1 MAAGGSDGNSS
12 LLITSEDPIFEDL
25 PKEAI
30 CPVCKHV
37 LHNAHQLMCGHHV
50 CQECINPLFNGNE
63 TIQCPTGDEECE
75 LLQKKE
81 VFKDAYKIKEIKKLR
96 VYCNYMKAGCK
107 EIMMLKELSEHLKN
121 CPYKPLPCTHV
132 DSGCTYTG
140 PSKDLQQHL
149 DNVCQYVKVQCTHCG
164 QQMQRRQLQE
174 HENELCPQVM
184 ESCPYQCGSQ
194 KLPRVEMK
202 EHKKTCPRRPAKCP
216 YHVISCKFEGS
227 EEQVANHCK
236 ETADYHL
243 QLVLPFAKNMDDLN
257 RQMKLELEKVEK
269 EKDKVKEKMVDLRI
283 TIEELHV
290 EIKSYKI
297 QINDLKVKI
306 VAQTE
311 KILKME
317 ESVPEFSKKDPVV
330 TNSTDIR
337 TLKQMQE
344 TLSEKLR
351 NLEQRGSTGGV
362 GLSGTSEIGDS
373 SMAGQLGNLVQQI
386 KNHDRQIAIQDIR
399 MAELDLKFQILETAN
414 YDGVLMWKIRDY
426 ARRKQEAITGR
437 TLSLYSQ
444 PFYTDRFGYKMCARV
459 YLNGD
464 GMGKGTHL
472 SLFFVVMQG
481 EFDALLPWPFQQKV
495 TLKLLDHD
503 TGGRDGI
510 EDSFQPD
517 PSSNSYIRP
526 TSEMNVATGCPLFV
540 SHAVLET
547 RKFIRDDTLFIK
559 VQVDTRIDRIRR

>member
-1 MAAGGSDGNSS
+1 MAAGGSDGNGS
-12 LLITSEDPIFEDL
+12 LMITSEDPIFEDL

-81 VFKDAYKIKEIKKLR
+81 
-96 VYCNYMKAGCK
+96 
-107 EIMMLKELSEHLKN
+107 EHLKN

-202 EHKKTCPRRPAKCP
+202 EHIKTCPRRPAKCP
-216 YHVISCKFEGS
+216 YHVISCKF
-227 EEQVANHCK
+227 
-236 ETADYHL
+236 
-243 QLVLPFAKNMDDLN
+243 
-257 RQMKLELEKVEK
+257 EKVEK

-373 SMAGQLGNLVQQI
+373 SMAGQLDAMCYLGFWVMCNVSLQT
-386 KNHDRQIAIQDIR
+386 
-399 MAELDLKFQILETAN
+399 IL
-414 YDGVLMWKIRDY
+414 
-426 ARRKQEAITGR
+426 
-437 TLSLYSQ
+437 
-444 PFYTDRFGYKMCARV
+444 
-459 YLNGD
+459 
-464 GMGKGTHL
+464 
-472 SLFFVVMQG
+472 
-481 EFDALLPWPFQQKV
+481 
-495 TLKLLDHD
+495 
-503 TGGRDGI
+503 
-510 EDSFQPD
+510 
-517 PSSNSYIRP
+517 
-526 TSEMNVATGCPLFV
+526 
-540 SHAVLET
+540 
-547 RKFIRDDTLFIK
+547 
-559 VQVDTRIDRIRR
+559 

>member
-1 MAAGGSDGNSS
+1 MATGGSNGNAS
-12 LLITSEDPIFEDL
+12 LTITSDDPVFEDL
-25 PKEAI
+25 PKDAI

-37 LHNAHQLMCGHHV
+37 LRNAHQLMCGHHV
-50 CQECINPLFNGNE
+50 CQECINTLFDGNE
-63 TIQCPTGDEECE
+63 TVQCPTGDAECE
-75 LLQKKE
+75 IIQRKE
-81 VFKDAYKIKEIKKLR
+81 VFKDTYKIKEIKKLK
-96 VYCNYMKAGCK
+96 VYCTYMKAGCK
-107 EIMMLKELSEHLKN
+107 EIMMLKELAEHVKN
-121 CPYKPLPCTHV
+121 CPYKPLPCTHAS
-132 DSGCTYTG
+132 SGCTYTG
-140 PSKDLQQHL
+140 PSKDLQHHL
-149 DNVCQYVKVQCTHCG
+149 DNACQYVKVQCTHCG

-174 HENELCPQVM
+174 HENEQCPQVI
-184 ESCPYQCGSQ
+184 ESCPYQCGSD

-202 EHKKTCPRRPAKCP
+202 RHIKQCPRRPAKCP
-216 YHVISCKFEGS
+216 YHVINCTYEGR
-227 EEQVANHCK
+227 EEDVTNHCK
-236 ETADYHL
+236 EAADYHL

-257 RQMKLELEKVEK
+257 RQMKSELKNVEK
-269 EKDKVKEKMVDLRI
+269 ERDKMKDKMDGMRKL
-283 TIEELHV
+283 IEELHE
-290 EIKSYKI
+290 EIKSYKT
-297 QINDLKVKI
+297 QINDLKVRI
-306 VAQTE
+306 VGQTE

-317 ESVPEFSKKDPVV
+317 EEIPEFSKKEPVV
-330 TNSTDIR
+330 TNNTEIR
-337 TLKQMQE
+337 TMKQLQE

-351 NLEQRGSTGGV
+351 NLEQRNVTGG

-373 SMAGQLGNLVQQI
+373 SMAGQLGHLLQQI

-399 MAELDLKFQILETAN
+399 MAEIDLKFQILETAN
-414 YDGVLMWKIRDY
+414 YEGVLMWKIRDY

-444 PFYTDRFGYKMCARV
+444 PFYTERFGYKMCARV

-495 TLKLLDHD
+495 TLKLLDHE
-503 TGGRDGI
+503 TGGRQAI

-517 PSSNSYIRP
+517 PSSSSYVRP

-547 RKFIRDDTLFIK
+547 PKYIRDDTLFLK